1 MCFVWYCCSNCQHFQ
16 LGKACSGATI
26 SGEMDSNHWSVAVAN
41 RSKSG
46 SLILCSTHGCER
58 GGFELPGAHT
68 SQHLISPMSNAS
80 TWSAGCFPVGCLV
93 SPQDALFP
101 SCHQESFTSP
111 PSVCCGASSLP
122 GRQAGSGFLFSPPCL
137 TFLSGSW
144 EEAVSQDKW
153 QT

>member
-1 MCFVWYCCSNCQHFQ
+1 MFGTAALTASISSLEKHALEQPS
-16 LGKACSGATI
+16 LGRWTAITGVSQ
-26 SGEMDSNHWSVAVAN
+26 WAN

>member
-1 MCFVWYCCSNCQHFQ
+1 MFGTAALTASISSLEKHALEQPS
-16 LGKACSGATI
+16 LGRWTAITGVLQ
-26 SGEMDSNHWSVAVAN
+26 WAN

-111 PSVCCGASSLP
+111 PSICCGASSLP